1 MKLFGFEIRAAQ
13 RSVAGPRVVGY
24 GSRLGGWLQYGS
36 TQRDWKADA
45 GDLQSNSSLA
55 IGLAAIAGKIGQTRL
70 EVQQV
75 TSEGQTVY
83 VPDPAGLAA
92 WMSPMPGLNE
102 TVINKALAC
111 SLALTGNGYALK
123 RKSEQGLLLGFAP
136 LYPFQVYPYSDY
148 YPDGTPNDGND
159 LITRYQIMPYGG
171 GSQFDAWPREMLH
184 IRYGMVDQRNPALG
198 LSPVLALLR
207 QVVSENE
214 ANTYIAGLLAN
225 MGVPGVILIPKNPTG
240 GQPEPTPE
248 QKARTEAKWWS
259 FTRDR
264 RGMPLTL
271 TQDFDV
277 KTVGLSP
284 TDLKAIETK
293 IQLSTELLA
302 AVGVDPM
309 VVGLPSPSKTYDNV
323 KEARESFM
331 EDTILPILHTMA
343 PAIQQAFIESGYAL
357 RKGSRLAYNTTVY
370 RELADDVEADQK
382 RARDN
387 FEKGLTNRG
396 EARRSLGLL
405 TDLDDQRTYFDL
417 QGGMMKD
424 KVVRSRYTPEEH
436 RKLELMQAGA
446 PWPL

>member
-1 MKLFGFEIRAAQ
+1 MKLFGLEIRAVQ
-13 RSVAGPRVVGY
+13 RPVTGPRVVGY
-24 GSRLGGWLQYGS
+24 GSRIGGWLQYGS
-36 TQRDWKADA
+36 TERDWKNEA
-45 GDLQSNSSLA
+45 GDLQGNSSLA
-55 IGLAAIAGKIGQTRL
+55 IGLAAIAAKIGQTRL

-75 TSEGQTVY
+75 TNEGQVVY

-111 SLALTGNGYALK
+111 SLALNGNGYALK

-148 YPDGTPNDGND
+148 YPDGSPNDGNA
-159 LITRYQIMPYGG
+159 LITRYRIMPYGG
-171 GSQFDAWPREMLH
+171 GSQFDAWPHEMLH

-198 LSPVLALLR
+198 LSPVMAMLR

-214 ANTYIAGLLAN
+214 ANSYIGGLLAN
-225 MGVPGVILIPKNPTG
+225 MGVPGVIMVPKGQTG
-240 GQPEPTPE
+240 GQPEPTQE
-248 QKARTEAKWWS
+248 QKARQEAKWWS

-271 TQDFDV
+271 SQDFDI
-277 KTVGLSP
+277 KSVGLSP

-302 AVGVDPM
+302 ALGVDPM

-323 KEARESFM
+323 REARESFM
-331 EDTILPILHTMA
+331 EDTILPILHAMA
-343 PAIQQAFIESGYAL
+343 PAIQNAFIESGYAL
-357 RKGSRLAYNTTVY
+357 RTGSRLAYNTTVY
-370 RELADDVEADQK
+370 RELQEDVEADQK
-382 RARDN
+382 RAREN

-396 EARRSLGLL
+396 EARRSIGLL
-405 TDLDDQRTYFDL
+405 TDLEDQRTYFDL
-417 QGGMMKD
+417 QGGMMAE
-424 KVVRSRYTPEEH
+424 KVVRSRYTPEEF
-436 RKLELMQAGA
+436 RKLEAIQAGL
-446 PWPL
+446 PWPT